1 MCSNHKPIIKMS
13 ELETYMIDNLTEEDD
28 EETLDLSNI
37 INNTDN

>member
-1 MCSNHKPIIKMS
+1 MS
-13 ELETYMIDNLTEEDD
+13 ELEIYLKDNLTDEDD

>member
-1 MCSNHKPIIKMS
+1 MS